1 MLPRSWG
8 DCQPPSSAIPTGS
21 SSRSPA
27 LCPQA
32 ELSLQIEVKKVA
44 MTNAKGLGQCSFSH
58 TQGLPLVKVGMEFSK
73 GYSWH

>member
-1 MLPRSWG
+1 MNTLIAQIMLPKSLG

-32 ELSLQIEVKKVA
+32 EHSLQIEVKKVA
-44 MTNAKGLGQCSFSH
+44 MTNAKDLGQ
-58 TQGLPLVKVGMEFSK
+58 
-73 GYSWH
+73 